1 MKLEVSDTQISTP
14 PGTSELVPLIYRS
27 PESLEPDHINSETL
41 VSLVSWVTFP
51 VFKSSKLHHEDVAW
65 VSQEYSEVENSAT
78 SYRQLA
84 ADNDQNTCSTLTP
97 EGLGIASPRL
107 GAAMSSLQRDQYKGK
122 TWQVNPVATNL
133 GVRATAETTSDPRA
147 DH

>member
-1 MKLEVSDTQISTP
+1 VKLEVSDTQISTP

-27 PESLEPDHINSETL
+27 PESLDPDHINSETL

-51 VFKSSKLHHEDVAW
+51 VFKSNKLHHEDVAW

-84 ADNDQNTCSTLTP
+84 TVNDHNTCNTLTP

-107 GAAMSSLQRDQYKGK
+107 GAAMSSLRRDQYNGK
-122 TWQVNPVATNL
+122 T
-133 GVRATAETTSDPRA
+133 
-147 DH
+147 